1 MNGRK
6 YDECV
11 GDTDK
16 KSAFNMWYREC
27 KAELKSKMS
36 HLPLVDILSPV
47 LKKKRLSRRI
57 SVIPESD
64 TDQHE
69 NYSIHILIMW
79 IMQATS
85 RSRSGNLAYRAVQ
98 ETLGV
103 EDGNTKTMIFDTM
116 NHSLTTI
123 DISTKA
129 LMVKI
134 TSVLTVQ
141 RCEDE
146 IDFEFDVCCSTT
158 QTLDLESFIFDRSI
172 EFDYLKCAAA
182 GEDKAKFAK
191 LRKKQPL
198 NTIVRMDS
206 INFKENHSE
215 LEVLA
220 KVYHPDDFE
229 DCKKN
234 VAAATKSG
242 VDLASF
248 IPLLSVAHKGSR
260 ALVLLDMNSNS
271 ARDSLREDGEVK
283 MYYIGSDV
291 DTCHTRNG
299 TYYIYVRMSD
309 HFAVSTRI
317 SLYVE
322 AIDVGLYCWSQST
335 NAFLWF
341 WMAIFLP
348 FFMLI
353 VYQRGRQWY
362 RNRQV
367 RINASQR
374 YIPDAI
380 ISSNANE
387 DDVDERVVVAEPVGR
402 PKPPVMARIVS
413 EDDGDD
419 DVDTGDAGGDTE
431 DVFTPSSSNK
441 ATI

>member
-1 MNGRK
+1 VRISIIFSVKKAMGNKIKTMDKLSEALKKQEDAYHYRKVLHLTKKLVETNVKLPKPGPPGPTSADRKDPYDGYNELKKTITRESFVMNGRK

-79 IMQATS
+79 IMQASS

-234 VAAATKSG
+234 AAAATKS
-242 VDLASF
+242 
-248 IPLLSVAHKGSR
+248 
-260 ALVLLDMNSNS
+260 
-271 ARDSLREDGEVK
+271 
-283 MYYIGSDV
+283 
-291 DTCHTRNG
+291 
-299 TYYIYVRMSD
+299 
-309 HFAVSTRI
+309 ST
-317 SLYVE
+317 
-322 AIDVGLYCWSQST
+322 
-335 NAFLWF
+335 
-341 WMAIFLP
+341 
-348 FFMLI
+348 
-353 VYQRGRQWY
+353 
-362 RNRQV
+362 
-367 RINASQR
+367 
-374 YIPDAI
+374 
-380 ISSNANE
+380 
-387 DDVDERVVVAEPVGR
+387 
-402 PKPPVMARIVS
+402 
-413 EDDGDD
+413 
-419 DVDTGDAGGDTE
+419 
-431 DVFTPSSSNK
+431 
-441 ATI
+441 